1 MKQTGKP
8 QAFFWE
14 LTVVILFFALAAAVT
29 LRLFAAGSRQSQKN
43 ASQNGAMLAAAS
55 AAEQIAAA
63 DNADISFP
71 GSRLTENGSFEVLY
85 GEDWQPDQEAPHFRM
100 VVSAESETYPAGV
113 LCRYAIRLEEVS
125 GGELYVLH
133 TAKYFPEGEKRP

>member
-1 MKQTGKP
+1 MRQTGKP

-29 LRLFAAGSRQSQKN
+29 LRLSQKN

-133 TAKYFPEGEKRP
+133 TAKYFPEWEKRP